1 MRVRFFPSLD
11 SDTNALIMSYMLRI
25 DLALM
30 RVVCSE
36 WRKWIPPQRLTFEK
50 DFRNIPEW
58 YDRSDYIAAVE
69 KNIVFPPA
77 LANEW
82 DRPSNITVVDNYAKI
97 HTLLYYYRRINYK
110 PSIGAVW
117 NCCTFEEMQTIVLP
131 MLMVKSKWM
140 SKLFW
145 VLLLSKKQKARRT
158 LDWLFEKGFNVKYG
172 GFIAPS
178 LPEDRIDDIVFG
190 HLKYLHDTKKLD
202 NWFWENY
209 LKKLWTERE
218 VIVNKARLIDLVI
231 MCDYVPPVAC
241 SKVTDAEHEKFIHI
255 CGCEKVVTYKKRKV

>member
-11 SDTNALIMSYMLRI
+11 SDTNSLIMSYMLRI

-30 RVVCSE
+30 RVVCTE

-58 YDRSDYIAAVE
+58 YHRLEYIATIE

-77 LANEW
+77 LVNVWNSSYKA
-82 DRPSNITVVDNYAKI
+82 TVVHNHAKI
-97 HTLLYYYRRINYK
+97 YTLLFYYRRINYK
-110 PSIGAVW
+110 PSIRIVW
-117 NCCTFEEMQTIVLP
+117 DCCEFEDMESIILP
-131 MLMVKSKWM
+131 MLMAKPSWVAN
-140 SKLFW
+140 LFW
-145 VLLLSKKQKARRT
+145 VLLLSKKQEARPS
-158 LDWLFEKGFNVKYG
+158 LDWLFEKGFNLQYG
-172 GFIAPS
+172 GFFNTSVSGIN
-178 LPEDRIDDIVFG
+178 LDDVVFG

-209 LKKLWTERE
+209 SKKLWTERE
-218 VIVNKARLIDLVI
+218 IIENKERLMDLAI
-231 MCDYVPPVAC
+231 MCNYVPPVAC

-255 CGCEKVVTYKKRKV
+255 CGCEKVVTYKKRKI